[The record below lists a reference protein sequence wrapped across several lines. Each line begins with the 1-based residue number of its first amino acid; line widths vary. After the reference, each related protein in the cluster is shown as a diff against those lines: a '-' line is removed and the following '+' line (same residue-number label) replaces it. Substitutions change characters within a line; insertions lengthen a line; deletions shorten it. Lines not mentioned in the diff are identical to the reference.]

1 MTHSHDKFSYPGELN
16 MLTATNLPNFSSKV
30 PSVNFHLWEP
40 CNMQCGFCFATFQD
54 VKRDMKL
61 PKGHLPKEECISVV
75 DQIAA
80 FGFEKINFAGG
91 EPTLCPWL
99 LDLIARAKEHGMV
112 TSIVTN
118 GSKITDQWLND
129 LNGSLDWIGLSID
142 TVDPEKLKRL
152 GRAIRGKVPITEEGY
167 LNIIGEIKRYGIRLK
182 INTVVTS
189 VTWEEDFTP
198 FIRAAKPERW
208 KLLQAL
214 PVKGQNDA
222 QIDDFVITTEQFAAY
237 VQRNRVV
244 ENEGISIVPE
254 NNEAMTE
261 SYVMIDPAGRFFDN
275 VQGSYRYSEP
285 ILKVGVKVALKQV
298 SIDLER
304 FRQRGGE
311 YDWQIHCH

>member
-1 MTHSHDKFSYPGELN
+1 MTI
-16 MLTATNLPNFSSKV
+16 TNSPEVSRLV

-54 VKRDMKL
+54 VKQEMNL
-61 PKGHLPKEECISVV
+61 PKGHLPKENCILVV
-75 DQIAA
+75 DRLVE

-99 LDLIARAKEHGMV
+99 PALITQAKEHEMV

-118 GSKITDQWLND
+118 GSRITDQWLND

-142 TVDPEKLKRL
+142 TVDPEKLIRL
-152 GRAIRGKVPITEEGY
+152 GRAVGGKVPITEEEY
-167 LNIIGEIKRYGIRLK
+167 FNIIGEIQRHKIRLK

-189 VTWEEDFTP
+189 VTWEENFTQ
-198 FIRAAKPERW
+198 FISLAKPERW

-214 PVKGQNDA
+214 RVKGQNDA
-222 QIDDFVITTEQFAAY
+222 YIADFEITTAQFEAY
-237 VQRNRVV
+237 VQRNRIV
-244 ENEGISIVPE
+244 ENDGITVVPE

-275 VQGSYRYSEP
+275 TQGFYRYSDP
-285 ILKVGVKVALKQV
+285 ILKIGVAEALKQV
-298 SIDLER
+298 SIDPER
-304 FRQRGGE
+304 FHQRGGK
-311 YDWQIHCH
+311 YDW